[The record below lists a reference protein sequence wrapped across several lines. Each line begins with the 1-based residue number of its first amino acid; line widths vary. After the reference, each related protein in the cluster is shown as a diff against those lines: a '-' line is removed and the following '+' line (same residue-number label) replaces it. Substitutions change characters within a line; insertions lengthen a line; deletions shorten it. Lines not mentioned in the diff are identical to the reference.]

1 MAIEF
6 GSRKETF
13 DNFKV
18 YETMLAGRPFKVEM
32 GKMCGL
38 SNASALIRY
47 GETCVMCNVVMS
59 PKPREGVD
67 FFPLT
72 VEYEEKLYAAGR
84 IPGSFMRREGRP
96 GEHAILSSR
105 VVDRPIRPLLPKDMR
120 NDVCVTMTV
129 MSLDPDCSAEI
140 SGMNGASLAIAM
152 SDIPWGGPIA
162 GVFVGLV
169 DGEIVLNPTKEQRE
183 HSDLSLTLAASEEKI
198 VMIEQG
204 QAIENRRCPKAKTG
218 RCMNCKP
225 YCHITTGFS
234 GAGAFSDGKLS
245 LCSDVGG
252 DLPTL
257 VGEQKAQELIDYAD
271 SIYLE
276 FGADE
281 HVEGLENT
289 EEIKQIR
296 TRAIR
301 AGLRLVDCPIR
312 HLGTEKAHEVYLGIE
327 NYLRDHGVEMLF
339 GCTCEDVIL
348 RDGRCCGVVAHDGHQ
363 DYTIEAR
370 HTVIATGRRG
380 ADWLEKDRLENGV
393 EHKPGTVDI
402 GVRVEVRNEIME
414 SVNRVLYESKL
425 IGYPA
430 PFKNKVRTFCQNPG
444 GFVSQENYDNDLA
457 VVNGHAYKELKSPNT
472 NVAILCSHNFS
483 VPFNQPIAYAQKV
496 GELTNMLGAGHIMVQ
511 RFGDILD
518 GKRTW
523 QKELMQSNVR
533 PTLPDAVAGDI
544 TSAMPYRAMLNII
557 NFIKAMDE
565 VVPGFA
571 AYETLLYSPEL
582 KFYSNR
588 IAMDADLNTNVPGLH
603 CLGDSSGWTRG
614 LMMASAMGVLMGR
627 KLAGM
632 L

>member
-1 MAIEF
+1 MALTRLDKLIAD
-6 GSRKETF
+6 S
-13 DNFKV
+13 
-18 YETMLAGRPFKVEM
+18 GRATRSEAK
-32 GKMCGL
+32 
-38 SNASALIRY
+38 ALIR
-47 GETCVMCNVVMS
+47 
-59 PKPREGVD
+59 
-67 FFPLT
+67 
-72 VEYEEKLYAAGR
+72 AGR
-84 IPGSFMRREGRP
+84 ITVNGALPRRADE
-96 GEHAILSSR
+96 
-105 VVDRPIRPLLPKDMR
+105 KY
-120 NDVCVTMTV
+120 
-129 MSLDPDCSAEI
+129 DPDTDCVALDGEALCCAANTYLMLHKPGGVLSATEDRRQETVLDLLTPELRRQGLFPVGRLDKDTTGLLILTNDGDLAHRVI
-140 SGMNGASLAIAM
+140 SPKKHVSKVYIAAVDAPLDE
-152 SDIPWGGPIA
+152 SDIAAFAEG
-162 GVFVGLV
+162 
-169 DGEIVLNPTKEQRE
+169 
-183 HSDLSLTLAASEEKI
+183 LTLSDGTACLPAALELLRRGTPKKI

-289 EEIKQIR
+289 EEVKRIR

-380 ADWLEKDRLENGV
+380 ADWLEKVCLENGV

-588 IAMDADLNTNVPGLH
+588 IAMDDALNTNVPGLH

-627 KLAGM
+627 RLADM

>member
-1 MAIEF
+1 MNADVVIVGAGPAGIFTALELLRR
-6 GSRKETF
+6 GS
-13 DNFKV
+13 
-18 YETMLAGRPFKVEM
+18 P
-32 GKMCGL
+32 
-38 SNASALIRY
+38 
-47 GETCVMCNVVMS
+47 
-59 PKPREGVD
+59 
-67 FFPLT
+67 
-72 VEYEEKLYAAGR
+72 
-84 IPGSFMRREGRP
+84 
-96 GEHAILSSR
+96 
-105 VVDRPIRPLLPKDMR
+105 
-120 NDVCVTMTV
+120 
-129 MSLDPDCSAEI
+129 
-140 SGMNGASLAIAM
+140 
-152 SDIPWGGPIA
+152 
-162 GVFVGLV
+162 
-169 DGEIVLNPTKEQRE
+169 
-183 HSDLSLTLAASEEKI
+183 EKI

-380 ADWLEKDRLENGV
+380 ADWLEKVCLENGV

-565 VVPGFA
+565 VCPA
-571 AYETLLYSPEL
+571 LPPMRRCCTLRS
-582 KFYSNR
+582 
-588 IAMDADLNTNVPGLH
+588 
-603 CLGDSSGWTRG
+603 
-614 LMMASAMGVLMGR
+614 
-627 KLAGM
+627 
-632 L
+632 